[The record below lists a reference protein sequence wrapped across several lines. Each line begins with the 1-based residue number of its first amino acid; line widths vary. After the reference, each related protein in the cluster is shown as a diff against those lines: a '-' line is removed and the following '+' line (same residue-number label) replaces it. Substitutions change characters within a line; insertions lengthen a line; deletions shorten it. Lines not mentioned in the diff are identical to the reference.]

1 MAKSIK
7 RTTSSILLGSTAVVT
22 IAIAVA
28 VTLIPGDGV
37 RPIITAAQAQGVS
50 LDVQFRSALTP
61 HGQWQR
67 HDRWGEIWIPARR
80 DRDWRPYTEGR
91 WVYTDEWGWYWDS
104 DEDFGWVTYHYGRW
118 VLEPRFGWIWIP
130 GNEWGP
136 AWVQWRRGD
145 RHAGWAPLAPQQVV
159 YDYDDNP
166 DYWVFVSFNN
176 FTARNIRTVVVP
188 QRERVI
194 YIRETVVV
202 NRTIIVDRGPRI
214 AVNAGIAPAIV
225 AARIGRPIR
234 VVNVRPT
241 VVIGTAGVQNAVE
254 IRGDQRERGR
264 ERVRAQVTEKTETI
278 APAKDVP
285 PPQALKKGEEGK
297 LGDRPPTAAKE
308 TAQQP
313 SGTKG
318 PDTTKVRT
326 RRRVRTPRRMRPR
339 PRLTTPPKRR
349 TRPRPRRTTQRRRRI
364 PPKRCR
370 PIQRQRTRPR
380 RIRRR
385 AQR

>member
-37 RPIITAAQAQGVS
+37 RPIITTAQAQGVS

-145 RHAGWAPLAPQQVV
+145 RHAGWAPLAPQQV
-159 YDYDDNP
+159 
-166 DYWVFVSFNN
+166 FM
-176 FTARNIRTVVVP
+176 TT
-188 QRERVI
+188 
-194 YIRETVVV
+194 
-202 NRTIIVDRGPRI
+202 TII
-214 AVNAGIAPAIV
+214 
-225 AARIGRPIR
+225 
-234 VVNVRPT
+234 PT
-241 VVIGTAGVQNAVE
+241 TGC
-254 IRGDQRERGR
+254 
-264 ERVRAQVTEKTETI
+264 
-278 APAKDVP
+278 
-285 PPQALKKGEEGK
+285 
-297 LGDRPPTAAKE
+297 
-308 TAQQP
+308 
-313 SGTKG
+313 S
-318 PDTTKVRT
+318 
-326 RRRVRTPRRMRPR
+326 
-339 PRLTTPPKRR
+339 
-349 TRPRPRRTTQRRRRI
+349 
-364 PPKRCR
+364 
-370 PIQRQRTRPR
+370 
-380 RIRRR
+380 
-385 AQR
+385 